1 MTKEA
6 TETAMGEKEH
16 TCTVCGCTE
25 TAEIAKQSSTDAVQT
40 GDNRNLTL
48 WFALFTVS
56 VTGMY
61 SKRKRSSWAK

>member
-16 TCTVCGCTE
+16 TCTE